1 MTPHGKPNHNT
12 HIQNSPQ
19 YTQLELKGD
28 GTTTTGNAVALFEG
42 ATEHSIPQCQKPSA
56 SPEACH
62 QPQRAARADCEA
74 YAQQPS
80 AIKSRVIVS
89 RHLTVQGCVRSA
101 SWANQSREGGCRQ
114 ISGRTNLSA
123 KISAARI
130 GEFLSAISQGSHHPA
145 RPNTTLRSEPAK
157 TRDRRAAGFA
167 AMLPRRLPS
176 MPSWL
181 TSSRGSNDRAYPGHR
196 RAI

>member
-1 MTPHGKPNHNT
+1 MTPHGKTNNNSHN
-12 HIQNSPQ
+12 NPLQ
-19 YTQLELKGD
+19 YTRIQGAH
-28 GTTTTGNAVALFEG
+28 GNTTRADAVAISG
-42 ATEHSIPQCQKPSA
+42 SKTDKSIPQRQKPLT
-56 SPEACH
+56 SPAGCN
-62 QPQRAARADCEA
+62 QPQGAR
-74 YAQQPS
+74 
-80 AIKSRVIVS
+80 
-89 RHLTVQGCVRSA
+89 RSA
-101 SWANQSREGGCRQ
+101 VDDCVGVSSWANQSREGGCRQ

>member
-1 MTPHGKPNHNT
+1 MTPHGKTNNNSHN
-12 HIQNSPQ
+12 NPLQ
-19 YTQLELKGD
+19 YTRIQQGY
-28 GTTTTGNAVALFEG
+28 GNTTTGYGVELFG
-42 ATEHSIPQCQKPSA
+42 LGTEHSIPQCQKPSA
-56 SPEACH
+56 SPEGCH